1 MLGKHS
7 TTELPPQLENIYI
20 SLPFSLS
27 FLSLFL
33 DTRSHYVAQA
43 THKFTKIFSL
53 CLPQAWQNVS
63 LLSIG
68 SNQYFLIFF
77 SHSKIVLSMNT
88 TQLIFLLGKNEID
101 NV

>member
-27 FLSLFL
+27 FLFFM
-33 DTRSHYVAQA
+33 DTGSYYVAQGS
-43 THKFTKIFSL
+43 HKLKDFSL

-63 LLSIG
+63 FLSIG

-77 SHSKIVLSMNT
+77 SHSKIVLSTNT
-88 TQLIFLLGKNEID
+88 TQLIFS
-101 NV
+101 VR